1 MMHSII
7 EDLSPESLA
16 LANEANYVE
25 FVLHRRAWHKTTVYD
40 EPEMVMAV
48 TDIPVPLFNVV
59 TRVRLSPDNLDK
71 GIEKAIGRFK
81 EKAVPG
87 NWHVGPAS
95 QPSDI
100 GNALQAYGF
109 IQTANEPGMAIDLDD
124 LKDVVM
130 PSDFVIEPIRTRAQ
144 VDACIEVAL
153 QGFGMPDFLKEIL
166 LGLITSLG
174 LEPES
179 SIQNYLGVLDN
190 KPVAVST
197 VYYGAGVAGIYNV
210 TTLAEARGRGI
221 GTAMTVKPLLDARL
235 KGYRVGILQSS
246 EMGYSV
252 YERIGFREV
261 CKIDIYTWRQDR

>member
-1 MMHSII
+1 MHSII
-7 EDLSPESLA
+7 EDLSSQSLA
-16 LANEANYVE
+16 LANEANYIE
-25 FVLHRRAWHKTTVYD
+25 FVLHRRLWDKTTVYD
-40 EPEMVMAV
+40 EPEMAMTV

-59 TRVRLSPDNLDK
+59 TRVRLSPDNLEK

-87 NWHVGPAS
+87 NWHVGPATK
-95 QPSDI
+95 PSDI
-100 GNALQAYGF
+100 GNVLQAHGF
-109 IQTANEPGMAIDLDD
+109 VQTASQPGMAMDLDA
-124 LKDVVM
+124 LKEFVTV
-130 PSDFVIEPIRTRAQ
+130 PELVIEPIRTRAQ
-144 VDACIEVAL
+144 VDSCVEVGL

-166 LGLITSLG
+166 PGLITSLG

-210 TTLAEARGRGI
+210 TTLHEARGRGI
-221 GTAMTVKPLLDARL
+221 GTAMTVKPLLDARV

-261 CKIDIYTWRQDR
+261 CKIEIYMWRPG